1 MYPCGRIA
9 AAIAIVGCWTLTLS
23 AQWPDIRTTG
33 PLTASGAPNLEAS
46 APKLADGRTPDLSG
60 VWDADKFPCNE
71 TTAALGCIDAPQ
83 GIPFGA
89 INIAGQNTEL
99 PMQPW
104 AAELF
109 KQHRDAAGKDDTIA
123 RCLPVSPARAWASF
137 ALQKIIQTRDTVVIL
152 DEYMIQ
158 FRQIFLDGRALPN
171 DPEPTF
177 KGYSIGK
184 WDGEALVIETIGLKD
199 NGWLDLQGHP
209 LTDQAR
215 ITERIRRVDYGHL
228 QVEITVNDAK
238 AYTQPWTRTV
248 KLTLAPKTELLEY
261 ICNENEKSTPHMV
274 GPSAAN

>member
-1 MYPCGRIA
+1 MYPRGRIA
-9 AAIAIVGCWTLTLS
+9 VVMAITGWWAVAVS
-23 AQWPDIRTTG
+23 AQWPDVRTKV
-33 PLTASGAPNLEAS
+33 PLSASGAPNLAAP
-46 APKLADGRTPDLSG
+46 APKLADGKTPDLSG
-60 VWDADKFPCNE
+60 IWDADKFPCNE
-71 TTAALGCIDAPQ
+71 ATAALGCIDAQQ

-89 INIAGQNTEL
+89 VNIAGANTEL

-109 KQHRDAAGKDDTIA
+109 TQRSDAAGKDDTIA

-137 ALQKIIQTRDTVVIL
+137 ALQKIVQTPDTVVIL

-158 FRQIFLDGRALPN
+158 FRQIFLDGRPLPR
-171 DPEPTF
+171 DPEPIF

-184 WDGEALVIETIGLKD
+184 WDGETLVVETIGLKD
-199 NGWLDLQGHP
+199 NAWLDLRGHP

-228 QVEITVNDAK
+228 QVDITVNDPK
-238 AYTQPWTRTV
+238 AYTEAWTRTV
-248 KLTLAPKTELLEY
+248 KLSLTPNTELLEY

>member
-1 MYPCGRIA
+1 MDPRGRIA
-9 AAIAIVGCWTLTLS
+9 VVLAITGGWAVAVS
-23 AQWPDIRTTG
+23 AQWPDVRTKV
-33 PLTASGAPNLEAS
+33 PLTASGASNLAAP
-46 APKLADGRTPDLSG
+46 APKLADGKTPDLSG
-60 VWDADKFPCNE
+60 IWDADKFPCNE
-71 TTAALGCIDAPQ
+71 ATAALGCIDAQQ

-89 INIAGQNTEL
+89 VNIAGANTEL

-109 KQHRDAAGKDDTIA
+109 KQRGDAAGKDDTIA
-123 RCLPVSPARAWASF
+123 RCLPVSPTRAWASF
-137 ALQKIIQTRDTVVIL
+137 ALQKIVQTPDTVVIL

-158 FRQIFLDGRALPN
+158 FRQIFLDGRPLPR
-171 DPEPTF
+171 DPEPIF

-184 WDGEALVIETIGLKD
+184 WDGETLVVETIGLKD
-199 NGWLDLQGHP
+199 NAWLDLRGHP

-228 QVEITVNDAK
+228 QVDITVNDPK

-248 KLTLAPKTELLEY
+248 KLSLTPNTELLEY

>member
-1 MYPCGRIA
+1 MSPRGRIA
-9 AAIAIVGCWTLTLS
+9 AALAIAGCWTLTLS
-23 AQWPDIRTTG
+23 AQWPEVRTKV
-33 PLTASGAPNLEAS
+33 PLTPSGAPNLAAP
-46 APKLADGRTPDLSG
+46 APKLADGKTPDLSG
-60 VWDADKFPCNE
+60 VWDADKFPCTE
-71 TTAALGCIDAPQ
+71 ATAALGCIDAPQ

-109 KQHRDAAGKDDTIA
+109 KQHRAAAGKDDTIA

-137 ALQKIIQTRDTVVIL
+137 ALQKIIHTPETIVIL

-158 FRQIFLDGRALPN
+158 FRQIFLDGRQLPK

-184 WDGEALVIETIGLKD
+184 WDGETLVVETIGLKD
-199 NGWLDLQGHP
+199 NAWLDLQGHP

-228 QVEITVNDAK
+228 QVDITVNDPK

-248 KLTLAPKTELLEY
+248 KLSLAPKTELLEY

>member
-1 MYPCGRIA
+1 M
-9 AAIAIVGCWTLTLS
+9 AITGWWAVAMS
-23 AQWPDIRTTG
+23 AQWPEVRTKV
-33 PLTASGAPNLEAS
+33 PLTASGTPNLAAP
-46 APKLADGRTPDLSG
+46 APKLADGKTPDLSG
-60 VWDADKFPCNE
+60 IWDADKFPCNE
-71 TTAALGCIDAPQ
+71 ATAALGCIDAQQ

-89 INIAGQNTEL
+89 VNIAGANTEL

-109 KQHRDAAGKDDTIA
+109 KQRSDAAGKDDTIA
-123 RCLPVSPARAWASF
+123 RCLPVSPPRAWASF
-137 ALQKIIQTRDTVVIL
+137 ALQKIVQTPDTVVIL

-158 FRQIFLDGRALPN
+158 FRQIFLDGRPLPR
-171 DPEPTF
+171 DPEPIF

-184 WDGEALVIETIGLKD
+184 WDGETLVVETIGLKD
-199 NGWLDLQGHP
+199 NAWLDLRGHP

-228 QVEITVNDAK
+228 QVGITVNDPK

-248 KLTLAPKTELLEY
+248 KLSLTPNTELLEY